1 MNKKNKKA
9 MIILGISI
17 ILILVIVV
25 GLIVYINN
33 KKYEYNLLEISE
45 SDREYYKLEVNGKY
59 GVISK
64 NGECIVEPTY
74 SSLDIPNPTK
84 EIFVVSQDGRNYN
97 AIDTNGNKLFS
108 EYESVEAI
116 GISSISSNIPYEK
129 MCLNIKKQA
138 YMESWT

>member
-97 AIDTNGNKLFS
+97 RHK
-108 EYESVEAI
+108 
-116 GISSISSNIPYEK
+116 
-129 MCLNIKKQA
+129 
-138 YMESWT
+138 W